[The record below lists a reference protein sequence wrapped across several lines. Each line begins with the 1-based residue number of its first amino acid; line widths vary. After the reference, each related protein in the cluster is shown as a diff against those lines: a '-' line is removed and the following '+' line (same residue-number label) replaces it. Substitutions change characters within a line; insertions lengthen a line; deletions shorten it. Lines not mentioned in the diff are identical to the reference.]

1 VEEGKGI
8 SSFDSK
14 FVSANGSVTALDTD
28 ADVARRNELHN
39 QTKADVFL
47 PAGGRPSTINENN
60 WQRFLN
66 EDGVPS
72 SPIIVE
78 GANLFITDPA
88 RKLLAEHGVS
98 IVKDSS
104 ANKCGVICSSME
116 IIAGMLLSDEEFLSI
131 KPEYVKQVL
140 ETLCSLAEIE
150 SISLFNESSRM
161 PDLTLPE
168 ISVRISEQII
178 RVADIIDECIG
189 NWSEDE
195 QGLANGFVRSHL
207 PASLVEKV
215 GDNLFDRIPT
225 TYRNQLVASLL
236 SSRIVYR
243 DGCKNLESMQNEDLA
258 QLVRSHLV
266 YETRVK
272 DMLASIRDSELKD
285 KETIA
290 AIVEHSGARSQRDLR
305 L

>member
-1 VEEGKGI
+1 M
-8 SSFDSK
+8 
-14 FVSANGSVTALDTD
+14 T
-28 ADVARRNELHN
+28 RRNELHN
-39 QTKADVFL
+39 QVKADVFL

-60 WQRFLN
+60 WQRFLDA
-66 EDGVPS
+66 DGNPS

-78 GANLFITDPA
+78 GANLFTTVPA
-88 RKLLAEHGVS
+88 RKQLSDKGVA

-116 IIAGMLLSDEEFLSI
+116 IIAGMLLTGEQFLAI
-131 KPEYVKQVL
+131 KPDYVKQVL

-150 SISLFNESSRM
+150 SISLFNESTRM

-178 RVADIIDECIG
+178 RVGDIIDTSID
-189 NWSEDE
+189 NWSEEE
-195 QGLANGFVRSHL
+195 QSLANEFIRSYL
-207 PASLVEKV
+207 PKSLIETV
-215 GDNLFDRIPT
+215 GDELFERIPAN
-225 TYRNQLVASLL
+225 YRKQLIASIL

-243 DGCKNLESMQNEDLA
+243 DGCQNLESMRDDSLA
-258 QLVRSHLV
+258 ELVRDHLV
-266 YETRVK
+266 YESKVRKILSDVRNS
-272 DMLASIRDSELKD
+272 DLAD

-290 AIVEHSGARSQRDLR
+290 AILEHSGARSQRDLR